1 MLRFSDLQVLTS
13 KEICKSRNLKISHIS
28 DFGMLR
34 FGDLQVLTSKE
45 ICKSRNLKITKY
57 ITR

>member
-1 MLRFSDLQVLTS
+1 
-13 KEICKSRNLKISHIS
+13 
-28 DFGMLR
+28 MLR

-57 ITR
+57 ITRWHIGGSRKNICGWTPR